1 MSNHTHHT
9 TTAVIGHRNETETG
23 AILGG
28 SIAVRLRAADTDG
41 RMGLIEQVV
50 PGGFPGPA
58 LHVHPEFEETFYILD
73 GSLVFRVGDDAHEA
87 AAGTVAHIPR
97 GVPHTFA
104 NTADTP
110 AHALVIVSPAG
121 FELYFEA
128 LAAAIDRHGAMP
140 PAGEVVAL
148 GIAHGSMPA

>member
-9 TTAVIGHRNETETG
+9 TTAVIGHRHEPETG
-23 AILGG
+23 VILGG

-41 RMGLIEQVV
+41 RIGLIEQVI

-73 GSLVFRVGDDAHEA
+73 GSLVFRVGDHAYEA
-87 AAGTVAHIPR
+87 DAGTVAHIPR

-104 NTADTP
+104 NTADEP
-110 AHALVIVSPAG
+110 AHSLVIVTPAG
-121 FELYFEA
+121 FEQYFEA
-128 LAAAIDRHGAMP
+128 LAAAIERHGAMP
-140 PAGEVVAL
+140 HAGEVVAL